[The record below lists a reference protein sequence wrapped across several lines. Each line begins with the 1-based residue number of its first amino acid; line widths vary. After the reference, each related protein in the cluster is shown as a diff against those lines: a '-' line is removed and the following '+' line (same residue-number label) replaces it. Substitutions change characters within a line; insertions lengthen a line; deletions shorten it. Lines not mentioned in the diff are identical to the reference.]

1 MQAKAKHFEKE
12 KNASDLNQIN
22 QEETRLNLN
31 DLLERV
37 NKQKKTDRRINLTII
52 SFVVLIFFISATFFY
67 I

>member
-52 SFVVLIFFISATFFY
+52 SFVVLIFFVSATFFY